1 MSRGLGS
8 SEGAPARDDDDRG
21 VQRTPT
27 RSWRMADRGH
37 LAYSMRHATRT
48 IATCTRRTRVPLQ
61 THRLE
66 TTIRRELAALDRRLG
81 QLRAMSV
88 SVS

>member
-1 MSRGLGS
+1 
-8 SEGAPARDDDDRG
+8 
-21 VQRTPT
+21 
-27 RSWRMADRGH
+27 
-37 LAYSMRHATRT
+37 
-48 IATCTRRTRVPLQ
+48 VPLQ

-66 TTIRRELAALDRRLG
+66 TTIRRELSALDRRLG